1 MDFKELGLALKEE
14 RERQGLSIG
23 VVMEST
29 KISRT
34 NIVAI
39 ENGDRS
45 SLPHPVYARGFI
57 KSYARFLGLDAEE
70 LAMVVDREYVDQAGG
85 PEEHI
90 YEVSPAAEKAF
101 HDRDTSDRKKR
112 PVWPWLL
119 ILACLVVA
127 GVLIFMNFKSKD
139 SAVQAPEPKAQTEQ
153 PADMTPPAAEEQ
165 GAPAVQTEE
174 AAEVPAEMPEVKAE
188 ETAPAAPVEEPAAQP
203 AEIAPKPTAPEKPA
217 KAPAP
222 TPTPA
227 PAVKPVPEEAIER
240 GDDQTQ
246 MSQDDQVYDH
256 VLIIRATTEKGCWIG
271 VWKGDETDMSRDF
284 VLREGEPLR
293 LLFNSPRRIRIGNVA
308 GVSVIYNGQP
318 YQLDAT
324 KSNIQT
330 LRFGY

>member
-1 MDFKELGLALKEE
+1 MDFKELGSALKEE
-14 RERQGLSIG
+14 RERQGLSIE
-23 VVMEST
+23 VVMETT

-45 SLPHPVYARGFI
+45 SLPHPVYAKGFI

-70 LAMVVDREYVDQAGG
+70 LAMVVDNEYVDQAGG

-101 HDRDTSDRKKR
+101 HDREVTDRKKR
-112 PVWPWLL
+112 SVWPWLL
-119 ILACLVVA
+119 ILVCLVVA
-127 GVLIFMNFKSKD
+127 GVLIFMNLNPKD
-139 SAVQAPEPKAQTEQ
+139 AVVQAPEPATQQMEQ
-153 PADMTPPAAEEQ
+153 PSNMIPPAVEEEAAPVEQAEQAAE
-165 GAPAVQTEE
+165 APAEVAEE
-174 AAEVPAEMPEVKAE
+174 AAEEAVPSEEASAQSVETAQEETTASAE
-188 ETAPAAPVEEPAAQP
+188 ETVSAPAPAA
-203 AEIAPKPTAPEKPA
+203 
-217 KAPAP
+217 
-222 TPTPA
+222 
-227 PAVKPVPEEAIER
+227 VPEEAVER
-240 GDDQTQ
+240 GDEQTQ
-246 MSQDDQVYDH
+246 TSQDDQVYDH
-256 VLIIRATTEKGCWIG
+256 VLIIRATTEKGCWVG
-271 VWKGDETDMSRDF
+271 VWKGDETNMSRDF

-308 GVSVIYNGQP
+308 GVTVTYNGEP